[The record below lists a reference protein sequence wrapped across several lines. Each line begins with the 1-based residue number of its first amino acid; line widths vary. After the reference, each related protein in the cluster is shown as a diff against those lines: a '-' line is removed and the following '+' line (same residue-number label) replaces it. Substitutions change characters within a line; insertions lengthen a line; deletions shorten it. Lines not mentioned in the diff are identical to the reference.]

1 MKSNKLFRYAGSK
14 DKFLQHLLP
23 IINKSSATIFHEP
36 FLGSGAVFLNIEDRF
51 DEYHLSDIQP
61 AIVNAFNTVKHT
73 TYNDYLDFTNMIK
86 SVYGDI
92 KKSKHAYYDFRNNY
106 ANVEFEK
113 NFESIESGFSQ
124 LLLFSS
130 CINSLARWNGKKF
143 NQSFG
148 NRLYLIDEKSYVN
161 AKAKLMKA
169 TLTTDSFFDKILDN
183 TSFNQN
189 HLLFLDPPY
198 VTRCYPFNSIKEQID
213 KLYDFCI
220 NTEADIVYT
229 DIHRGEH
236 DLLFDSNYVALS
248 LRKNMMNSSP
258 YNGQNKSTI
267 VDAEEIVLYRLNN

>member
-1 MKSNKLFRYAGSK
+1 
-14 DKFLQHLLP
+14 
-23 IINKSSATIFHEP
+23 
-36 FLGSGAVFLNIEDRF
+36 
-51 DEYHLSDIQP
+51 
-61 AIVNAFNTVKHT
+61 
-73 TYNDYLDFTNMIK
+73 
-86 SVYGDI
+86 
-92 KKSKHAYYDFRNNY
+92 
-106 ANVEFEK
+106 
-113 NFESIESGFSQ
+113 
-124 LLLFSS
+124 
-130 CINSLARWNGKKF
+130 
-143 NQSFG
+143 
-148 NRLYLIDEKSYVN
+148 LYLIDEKSYN
-161 AKAKLMKA
+161 DAKAKLLK
-169 TLTTDSFFDKILDN
+169 TVLTTDSFFDKILNHLTFDE
-183 TSFNQN
+183 N